1 MKGIIE
7 LNEVSFDYKSVD
19 QTTVG
24 VKNISLSIKEGDF
37 VALIGH
43 NGSGKSTL
51 AKLFNGFLI
60 PDTGDVIVKGMNTKE
75 KKNTFEIRK
84 KVGMVFQTPDN
95 QMVASIIEDD
105 IAFGAENLGVPR
117 EEIIRR
123 VEWALSA
130 VDMLE
135 YKKHTPFKLSGGQ
148 KQRIAIAAIL
158 AMMPE
163 VLILDE
169 STAMLDP
176 EGRKE
181 VLEVVKKL
189 NKEHN
194 MTVVLITHY
203 MEEAIDADEV
213 YIMNEGE
220 IVDFG
225 KPEEVFKDYKKLN
238 SVKLEV
244 PIVSQV
250 IALLQ
255 KDGYPIKNCLKV
267 EELAEEICRLRKES
281 LYHMQRRLTKRMP
294 L

>member
-1 MKGIIE
+1 MKNIIE
-7 LNEVSFDYKSVD
+7 LKNVCYDYKTGDD

-24 VKNISLSIKEGDF
+24 VRNINLSIKEGDF

-60 PDTGDVIVKGMNTKE
+60 PDKGDVEVNGINTRQE
-75 KKNTFEIRK
+75 DQTFEIRK
-84 KVGMVFQTPDN
+84 KVGMVFQNPDN

-105 IAFGAENLGVPR
+105 IAFGAENLGVER

-123 VEWALSA
+123 VDWALSA
-130 VDMLE
+130 VNMLK
-135 YKKHTPFKLSGGQ
+135 YKTHTPFKLSGGQ

-158 AMMPE
+158 AMMPQ

-181 VLEVVKKL
+181 VLDVIKKL
-189 NKEHN
+189 NKEHK

-213 YIMNEGE
+213 YIMNEGA

-225 KPEEVFKDYKKLN
+225 KPNRVFQDSKKIN
-238 SVKLEV
+238 SVNLEV
-244 PIVSQV
+244 PIVSQ
-250 IALLQ
+250 ISALLQ
-255 KDGYPIKNCLKV
+255 TDGYNVKNCLRV
-267 EELAEEICRLRKES
+267 EDLVEEICQLK
-281 LYHMQRRLTKRMP
+281 
-294 L
+294 

>member
-267 EELAEEICRLRKES
+267 EELAEEICRLR
-281 LYHMQRRLTKRMP
+281 
-294 L
+294 

>member
-95 QMVASIIEDD
+95 QLVASIIEDD

-267 EELAEEICRLRKES
+267 EELAEEICRLR
-281 LYHMQRRLTKRMP
+281 
-294 L
+294 

>member
-1 MKGIIE
+1 
-7 LNEVSFDYKSVD
+7 
-19 QTTVG
+19 
-24 VKNISLSIKEGDF
+24 
-37 VALIGH
+37 
-43 NGSGKSTL
+43 
-51 AKLFNGFLI
+51 
-60 PDTGDVIVKGMNTKE
+60 
-75 KKNTFEIRK
+75 
-84 KVGMVFQTPDN
+84 
-95 QMVASIIEDD
+95 
-105 IAFGAENLGVPR
+105 
-117 EEIIRR
+117 
-123 VEWALSA
+123 
-130 VDMLE
+130 
-135 YKKHTPFKLSGGQ
+135 
-148 KQRIAIAAIL
+148 
-158 AMMPE
+158 
-163 VLILDE
+163 
-169 STAMLDP
+169 MLDP

-267 EELAEEICRLRKES
+267 EELAEEICRLR
-281 LYHMQRRLTKRMP
+281 
-294 L
+294 